1 MRGGGMCQP
10 FRIKTG
16 CSENSIEKSSVAR
29 IRVANFGLE
38 AWAREITLT
47 DVKHLTISQLRKQAS
62 SEPLSASFDAQLE
75 RKAER
80 ETKAGKPYYEITLV
94 DGTGDMKLKVWENRP
109 QFRALHDIA
118 DGALLRFSGEWTQNQ
133 YGIDSAKWDMRL
145 LNEGEAADFLVG
157 DPETRARQDADWADI
172 LKMTGGI
179 ADPRLHALCD
189 AFIKKYSDLFRRSA
203 AARKNHHARR
213 GGLVEH
219 VAQMMRA
226 AHAMCSVYPALN
238 RDLLT
243 AGVLFH
249 DCGKMWENTY
259 PEVGFTQ
266 PFSIYG
272 EMLGHIPMGIEVVG
286 AMWRTIMEREEAKGW
301 EELDPASAEVKL
313 HLQHLIASHHGTHEW
328 GSPTLPRTPEAMALH
343 YVDNMDAK
351 YEMMRMGYENSPE
364 LAPGIQERSFP
375 LPASLVKPLAH
386 FSRDGEDGDADS
398 QAEMDGEPELF

>member
-1 MRGGGMCQP
+1 M
-10 FRIKTG
+10 I
-16 CSENSIEKSSVAR
+16 
-29 IRVANFGLE
+29 
-38 AWAREITLT
+38 
-47 DVKHLTISQLRKQAS
+47 HLTISQLRQQTSA
-62 SEPLSASFDAQLE
+62 EALSASFDAQLE

-80 ETKAGKPYYEITLV
+80 ETKTGKPYYEITLV
-94 DGTGDMKLKVWENRP
+94 DGTGEMKLKVWENRP
-109 QFRALHDIA
+109 QFRALDDIP
-118 DGALLRFSGEWTQNQ
+118 DGTLLRLDGDWTQNQ

-145 LNEGEAADFLVG
+145 LNEGEGADFLAG

-172 LKMTGGI
+172 LEMTGGI
-179 ADPRLHALCD
+179 ADPRLNTVCAE
-189 AFIKKYSDLFRRSA
+189 FIKKYGTRFRRSA

-226 AHAMCSVYPALN
+226 AQAMCAVYPRLN

-266 PFSIYG
+266 PFNMHG
-272 EMLGHIPMGIEVVG
+272 EMLGHIPLGIETVNKI
-286 AMWRTIMEREEAKGW
+286 WRDMIEASEPEDW
-301 EELDPASAEVKL
+301 RDLVPPSDDVHL
-313 HLQHLIASHHGTHEW
+313 HLLHLIASHHGTHEW

-351 YEMMRMGYENSPE
+351 YEMMRMGYESSPE
-364 LAPGIQERSFP
+364 LAPGIQERKFP

-386 FSRDGEDGDADS
+386 FLESETESLPASVPAAEIPGD
-398 QAEMDGEPELF
+398 ELF